1 MIFVSIRVL
10 FGVERHGNHPN
21 LSKVS
26 TTLCN
31 RSVSA
36 ENPDLLI
43 VPVEMSGWMF
53 QLSDDGDDDD
63 DDS

>member
-1 MIFVSIRVL
+1 MPLSSLHEVVMIFVSIRVL
-10 FGVERHGNHPN
+10 FGVERQGNHPN

-43 VPVEMSGWMF
+43 VHVEISG
-53 QLSDDGDDDD
+53 
-63 DDS
+63 

>member
-10 FGVERHGNHPN
+10 FGVERQGNHPN

-43 VPVEMSGWMF
+43 VHVEISG
-53 QLSDDGDDDD
+53 
-63 DDS
+63 